1 VKVGRVP
8 WIWICHV
15 VLGGLLTLIVAHPA
29 LGAENHLDLKP
40 PLIRPGGTITLQ
52 SAVAL
57 EAGKKLFLRLSHI
70 GTTSDVLSIIDL
82 PLDAAATA
90 RGISRVT
97 LPSTMVQGNY
107 TGDVVDEQGHTVA
120 TGGKLR
126 VLASQPPSIAK
137 VVPHATYAVDKT
149 YGFELVGDNFSQDP
163 KDNIVKVNDV
173 AVKFEHY
180 VLEPTSESGSR
191 TAKDCAGQF
200 PCLISNR
207 RNIRI
212 YGFVLPPHVSRPL
225 MVTVQVDGRVSDPKT
240 VLLAW
245 GDRSTPAIIAF
256 ACLGLLAGLVY
267 FVARKKAAQYTVD
280 DRSYT
285 TLAYVFIEPETNTFS
300 LSRLQLILWTAAAV
314 VAYVYLA
321 ASQFLVQ
328 WSWALPKVPDGLPAL
343 LGLSVGTTA
352 LAVGATSAR
361 GSKGAGPL
369 HPGVGDFITSGGVF
383 APERLQFFI
392 WTILGVVGFVS
403 ATLAQDPATVTD
415 LPKIPDNFLPLMG
428 VSSLGYLAGK
438 VVRKPGPVVKQLIP
452 PPPYVG
458 GPVSFRILGESL
470 SPRAQVRLNGTFVS
484 ADHVT
489 VPATEP
495 QDAEFVK
502 ELVVTVP
509 TVNAAPPGVLPVKI
523 INADGQSAEN

>member
-1 VKVGRVP
+1 MTRRVP
-8 WIWICHV
+8 WICFT
-15 VLGGLLTLIVAHPA
+15 VLCALLTLIISRPA
-29 LGAENHLDLKP
+29 LGAENRVELVP
-40 PLIRPGGTITLQ
+40 PLIRPGGTVTVRP
-52 SAVAL
+52 AVTL
-57 EAGKKLFLRLSHI
+57 EAGKKFFLRLSHI
-70 GTTSDVLSIIDL
+70 GTASEVLSIIDL
-82 PLDAAATA
+82 PLDAAETA
-90 RGISRVT
+90 RGVSSVT
-97 LPSTMVQGNY
+97 LPDNTVQGNY
-107 TGDVVDEQGHTVA
+107 TGQVVNEQAKPVA
-120 TGGKLR
+120 TGGQLR
-126 VLASQPPSIAK
+126 VLASRAPSITK
-137 VVPHATYAVDKT
+137 VVPHASYAVGERYD
-149 YGFELVGDNFSQDP
+149 FEVLGDNFSQDP
-163 KDNIVKVNDV
+163 KDNVVKLNDSAVNFAHWV
-173 AVKFEHY
+173 P
-180 VLEPTSESGSR
+180 EPTSESGRRSVE
-191 TAKDCAGQF
+191 DCQKEF

-207 RNIRI
+207 RNLRI
-212 YGFVLPPHVSRPL
+212 YGLSLGSQHLSRPL
-225 MVTVQVDGRVSDPKT
+225 MVTVLVDGRVSNDKT

-245 GDRSTPAIIAF
+245 GDRLTPAVIAF
-256 ACLGLLAGLVY
+256 VCLGLLAGLVY
-267 FVARKKAAQYTVD
+267 FVARKKAAEYKVD
-280 DRSYT
+280 DKSYS
-285 TLAYVFIEPETNTFS
+285 TLAYLFIEPEANTFS

-343 LGLSVGTTA
+343 LGLSVATSA

-361 GSKGAGPL
+361 GTKGAGPL

-428 VSSLGYLAGK
+428 ISSLGYLAGK
-438 VVRKPGPVVKQLIP
+438 VVRKPGPVIKELVP
-452 PPPYVG
+452 APPYEG
-458 GPVSFRILGESL
+458 GPVSVRILGENL
-470 SPRAQVRLNGTFVS
+470 SPRGQVRLNGTVVS
-484 ADHVT
+484 ADQVK

-509 TVNAAPPGVLPVKI
+509 SVGAAPAGVRPVKI